1 MQVCLIFILFLGA
14 IVFTC
19 LYDETGC
26 SLFLLLGIVAVI
38 ISFALIVSQVA
49 KIQHVAAS
57 QVTETAHV
65 MEAYTDVCD

>member
-26 SLFLLLGIVAVI
+26 NLFLLLGIVAVI
-38 ISFALIVSQVA
+38 ISFVLIISQVA
-49 KIQHVAAS
+49 QIQHGTAS
-57 QVTETAHV
+57 QETETASV
-65 MEAYTDVCD
+65 TEAYTDVCD

>member
-1 MQVCLIFILFLGA
+1 MQVCLIFILFLVA

-19 LYDETGC
+19 LYDETGY

-38 ISFALIVSQVA
+38 ISFVLIVSQVA

-57 QVTETAHV
+57 QATETAHV